1 MRQSVPRALTGSEII
16 RGRSG
21 AIPQWDF
28 MFISPEENLLSEI
41 MGYPKAVQFI
51 GPKIF
56 DII

>member
-1 MRQSVPRALTGSEII
+1 MPRALTASEII

-28 MFISPEENLLSEI
+28 MFISLEENLLSEI

>member
-1 MRQSVPRALTGSEII
+1 MPRALTGSEII

-28 MFISPEENLLSEI
+28 MFISLEENLLSEI
-41 MGYPKAVQFI
+41 IGYPKAVQFI